1 MINSRYINIIVAFAV
16 IAAVI
21 FTAVFMFAPQALG
34 IKSDDSE
41 PNYIGSLFDDTK
53 MNIINIEMN
62 EDDWQQFLDDAM
74 SEEYAACDLTIN
86 GTTYKNVGIRCK
98 GNTSLS
104 QVENDKYSFK
114 FKADKYVSDQSFDGL
129 DEFVVNNIIQ
139 DATYMK
145 EYISYDLLSYIGVP
159 TPAKAY
165 YDVYV
170 NGEEWGVYLALEAL
184 EEQFVSRNFDP
195 DNSDQL
201 YKVETVSG
209 GMPKIGNGERTE
221 FSDKMTLSDM
231 PGGFPGEGGPS
242 NSEIKADRNS
252 EVMSDENAGVHAE
265 KMPQAEMQTGEI
277 VNGEPSESTEEPEA
291 DSQDAGDK
299 QPPRMEVPDES
310 RREGFGGNPGFGG
323 DRGSSGAS
331 LEYIDDEISS
341 YSDIFDYAKFDPSDA
356 DKKRIIEAIKALNT
370 GEDIEKYWNI
380 DEIIR
385 YFAANTAMVNLDSYV
400 SQLVHNYYLYEE
412 DGCVSVIPW
421 DYNLSFGAF
430 QSGSAD
436 SSVNFP
442 IDTPVSSEISME
454 DRPLLNMIF
463 NNNEYLEKYHEY
475 LRDIA
480 ENYFLGGRFETV
492 VKKLEGLLSDNIKNQ
507 NAERAFYTYDEYLT
521 AVEMLEN
528 YCTLRAESIIGQ
540 LDGSIPSTYEGQQAD
555 DSGLMN
561 ASSVDM
567 TAMGSQGQG
576 GPKGNPGEGG
586 FPNGMFNETRDNS
599 INDRENAGEGNPPK
613 IS

>member
-1 MINSRYINIIVAFAV
+1 MVNSRYINIIVVFAV
-16 IAAVI
+16 TVAVL
-21 FTAVFMFAPQALG
+21 FTAVFMFAPQVIG

-41 PNYIGSLFDDTK
+41 PDYIGTLFDDTK
-53 MNIINIEMN
+53 MNMINIEMD
-62 EDDWQQFLDDAM
+62 ESDWQQFLADAM
-74 SEEYAACDLTIN
+74 SEEYTACDLTIN

-104 QVENDKYSFK
+104 QVDNDKYSFK

-159 TPAKAY
+159 VPAMAY

-184 EEQFVSRNFDP
+184 EEQFVNRNFDP
-195 DNSDQL
+195 DNNDQL

-209 GMPKIGNGERTE
+209 GMPGGGNGERPEFPAGDDGAAPIGEIPEGENMPSDSEAGGRNRADFPAEEGIADGNIARNGSEQKQTE
-221 FSDKMTLSDM
+221 NDAL
-231 PGGFPGEGGPS
+231 GEGIAEP
-242 NSEIKADRNS
+242 NAEN
-252 EVMSDENAGVHAE
+252 SDENDKAE
-265 KMPQAEMQTGEI
+265 SGMMRGF
-277 VNGEPSESTEEPEA
+277 NGE
-291 DSQDAGDK
+291 K
-299 QPPRMEVPDES
+299 
-310 RREGFGGNPGFGG
+310 
-323 DRGSSGAS
+323 GSSGAS
-331 LEYIDDEISS
+331 LEYTDDEIDS
-341 YSDIFDYAKFDPSDA
+341 YSDIFDYAKFDPNTA
-356 DKKRIIEAIKALNT
+356 DKKRMIEAIKALNT
-370 GEDIEKYWNI
+370 GEDIEEYWNV

-430 QSGSAD
+430 QSASAD

-442 IDTPVSSEISME
+442 IDTPVTSEISME
-454 DRPLLNMIF
+454 ERPLLNMIF
-463 NNNEYLEKYHEY
+463 NNEEYLEKYHEY

-480 ENYFLGGRFETV
+480 ENYFIGGRFETN
-492 VKKLEGLLSDNIKNQ
+492 VKKLEGLLSDYIKNQ
-507 NAERAFYTYDEYLT
+507 NAERAFYTYDEYLA
-521 AVEMLEN
+521 AVEMFKD
-528 YCTLRAESIIGQ
+528 YCTLRTESIIGQ
-540 LDGSIPSTYEGQQAD
+540 LDGLIPSTYEDQQAD
-555 DSGLMN
+555 SSGLID

-567 TAMGSQGQG
+567 SVMGGTQGHNG
-576 GPKGNPGEGG
+576 KENGERSGG
-586 FPNGMFNETRDNS
+586 FRMGMHPGVRANEG
-599 INDRENAGEGNPPK
+599 IVGERENQARENPPAMPQ
-613 IS
+613 SQ